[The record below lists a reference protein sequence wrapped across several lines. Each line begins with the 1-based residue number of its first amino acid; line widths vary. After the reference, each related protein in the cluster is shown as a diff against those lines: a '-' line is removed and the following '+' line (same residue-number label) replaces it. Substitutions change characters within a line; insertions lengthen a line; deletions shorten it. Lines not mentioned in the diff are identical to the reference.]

1 MHGRGVFTWSD
12 GKIYDGEYVDDKK
25 EGYGVFKWPDGKLYK
40 GMWKD
45 GVFYTKYNIRN
56 NMGKET

>member
-1 MHGRGVFTWSD
+1 MHGRGVFTWCD

-25 EGYGVFKWPDGKLYK
+25 EGYGVFKWPDGKLYM

-45 GVFYTKYNIRN
+45 GVFYI
-56 NMGKET
+56 

>member
-12 GKIYDGEYVDDKK
+12 GKIYDGEDVDDKK
-25 EGYGVFKWPDGKLYK
+25 EGYGVFKWPDGKLYM

-45 GVFYTKYNIRN
+45 GVFYI
-56 NMGKET
+56 